1 MNRRHF
7 LHQLTGA
14 ASALTLGQAA
24 AGRSPYFMGFD
35 DLMNHRIADVRY
47 TEVQLTWP
55 RFVGKNARRD
65 IHGYGPKVTVCT
77 LTTDQG
83 AKGWGLPNGR
93 RSDEVIA
100 YVKGKRIADLFRP
113 DVGVTDPRA
122 LAFDVPLHDL
132 AGVILNQPV
141 YQLLGQQQPRPN
153 AARPI
158 LTKCYSGMI
167 YFDELEPKAGPVQTL
182 ANGMDT
188 ILENCASD
196 YKLGY
201 RQFKLKIGRGNMWMP
216 KDAGLQR
223 DIDVTKLVAKTFPDC
238 EILVD
243 ANDGY
248 TVDSTIA
255 YLKGIGDIPLFWM
268 EEPFAETV
276 ADYRKLRT
284 WTRVNTPK
292 ILLADGEYNPD
303 QTLLRD
309 LCEQKL
315 IDVHIT
321 DIMGYGF
328 TPWRKLMPDLIKMGI
343 QASPHAFGEVLKT
356 NYTAHLTGGLGNT
369 VTIEGVPCTSDDID
383 FGNYKIVGGQ
393 LVPSPAPGFGMKLLK
408 TA

>member
-1 MNRRHF
+1 
-7 LHQLTGA
+7 
-14 ASALTLGQAA
+14 
-24 AGRSPYFMGFD
+24 MGFD

-47 TEVQLTWP
+47 TEVQLRWP

-93 RSDEVIA
+93 RNDEVIA

-113 DVGVTDPRA
+113 DVGVTDSRA

-141 YQLLGQQQPRPN
+141 YQLLGQQQPI